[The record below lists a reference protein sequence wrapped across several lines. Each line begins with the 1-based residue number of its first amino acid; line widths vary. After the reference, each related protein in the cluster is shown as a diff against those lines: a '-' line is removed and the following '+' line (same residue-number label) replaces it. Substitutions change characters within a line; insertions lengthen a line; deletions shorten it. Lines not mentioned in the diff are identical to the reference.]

1 MPQICTICTHPERAA
16 IEQAMVGDQPNRAIA
31 RQWRVSKDAVARHK
45 EEHLPARVVKAQ
57 EATDLRQALDVVA
70 QLKTINRV
78 TLSILKGAHETRN
91 DKIALAAVDRVQ
103 RQIELQA
110 RLLGELDDR
119 PVVNILILPEWQQ
132 VRAVIL
138 AALADEPSARVK
150 VAAALRTIDVS

>member
-1 MPQICTICTHPERAA
+1 
-16 IEQAMVGDQPNRAIA
+16 MVTDMPNRAIA

-45 EEHLPARVVKAQ
+45 EDHLPSRVVKAQ
-57 EATDLRQALDVVA
+57 EATDLRQAFDVVQ
-70 QLKTINRV
+70 QLKAINGV
-78 TLSILKGAHETRN
+78 TLAILKGAREMRN

-119 PVVNILILPEWQQ
+119 PVVNVLVLPEWHR
-132 VRAVIL
+132 VRAVIIQ
-138 AALADEPSARVK
+138 ALADEPSARIK

>member
-1 MPQICTICTHPERAA
+1 MPQPCTICTHPDRDA
-16 IEQAMVGDQPNRAIA
+16 IEQAMVTDMPNRAIA

-45 EEHLPARVVKAQ
+45 EDHLPSRVVKAQ
-57 EATDLRQALDVVA
+57 EATDLRQAFDVVQ
-70 QLKTINRV
+70 QLKAINGV
-78 TLSILKGAHETRN
+78 TLAILKGAREMRN

-119 PVVNILILPEWQQ
+119 PVVNVLVLPEWHR
-132 VRAVIL
+132 VRAVIIQ
-138 AALADEPSARVK
+138 ALADEPSARIK

>member
-1 MPQICTICTHPERAA
+1 MPQPCTICTHPDRAA
-16 IEQAMVGDQPNRAIA
+16 IEQAMVTDMPNRAIA

-45 EEHLPARVVKAQ
+45 EDHLPSRVVKAQ
-57 EATDLRQALDVVA
+57 EATDLRQAFDVVQ
-70 QLKTINRV
+70 QLKAINGV
-78 TLSILKGAHETRN
+78 TLAILKGAREMRN

-119 PVVNILILPEWQQ
+119 PVVNILVLPEWHR
-132 VRAVIL
+132 VRAVII
-138 AALADEPSARVK
+138 AALADEPSARIK